1 MRGLE
6 RVGGETCLRLLL
18 KRTLYAQF
26 VGGETPDELRECM
39 HKVTNAGMRCMLAAT
54 MEEDIGEKGCE
65 AVYRENCRR
74 ILGAIDMSAGSCPSP
89 MIQLKLSGLLPAR
102 LLLQIGDCYLA
113 ADCRQLVVEA
123 LAEGLVGKSVQV
135 RKKSCTKK

>member
-54 MEEDIGEKGCE
+54 MEEDIGEKGL
-65 AVYRENCRR
+65 R
-74 ILGAIDMSAGSCPSP
+74 
-89 MIQLKLSGLLPAR
+89 LP
-102 LLLQIGDCYLA
+102 
-113 ADCRQLVVEA
+113 E
-123 LAEGLVGKSVQV
+123 SVQEIV
-135 RKKSCTKK
+135 ESDSQ